1 MLQLQDNMKI
11 LSKYILKEHTGPF
24 FLSIAVITGV
34 MLLDRILDLLN
45 LIITKRL
52 PLPTVIKLFGLS
64 LPFMLAL
71 SIPMA
76 VLVGTIMAFG
86 RLSSDN
92 EITAFKAS
100 GINIYRMMAPVVFVA
115 ILLSFFM
122 IHFNNNILPDS
133 NFALKNLLV
142 KIHSRRPTSELKP
155 GLFTKLKD
163 FNFYYHSK
171 DKESELF
178 NQIVIYDR
186 QPGDFPRIIT
196 AKNGNVKL
204 SNGGN
209 SLSATLYNGEIHEI
223 DNKAPEKYSSIVF
236 KKYRIDIPD
245 LGLKVNPARYAH
257 RGDREMSSKDMK
269 AKIENLEN
277 TRQSKINELNKYK
290 KQLIELKSEIAD
302 EKKIKREM
310 KKLKNLIEI
319 RQHRIRSLSAEISR
333 YAVEIHKKY
342 SIAFACLVFILI
354 GAPIGMMTRTNTIG
368 KGFAI
373 SSFIFL
379 VYYISLYA
387 GEELADRMIIS
398 PFVAMWISNIIFA
411 IIGVYLVIYSAR
423 ERRIIHLEKIQNFFK
438 NFGVLAF
445 AKRFGEA
452 RLKQRAKR

>member
-1 MLQLQDNMKI
+1 MKI
-11 LSKYILKEHTGPF
+11 LSKYILKEHAGPF
-24 FLSIAVITGV
+24 ILSTAIITFV

-52 PLPTVIKLFGLS
+52 APFTFFKVFGLS

-100 GINIYRMMAPVVFVA
+100 GINIYRMMAPIVVVA

-122 IHFNNNILPDS
+122 IYFNNNVLPDS
-133 NFALKNLLV
+133 NFALKNLLLQ
-142 KIHSRRPTSELKP
+142 IHSRRPTSELKP

-163 FNFYYHSK
+163 YNFYYHSK
-171 DKESELF
+171 DKETEIF

-186 QPGDFPRIIT
+186 NPGNFPRIIT
-196 AKNGNVKL
+196 AINGKIEL

-209 SLSATLYNGEIHEI
+209 SLSAVLYNGEIHEI
-223 DNKAPEKYSSIVF
+223 DNNDPEKYKSIIF
-236 KKYRIDIPD
+236 KKYQIDIPD
-245 LGLKVNPARYAH
+245 LGFGVNPSRYAQ

-269 AKIENLEN
+269 LKIENLEK
-277 TRQSKINELNKYK
+277 TCQSKIDELTKYQI
-290 KQLIELKSEIAD
+290 QLSELKNNIKD
-302 EKKIKREM
+302 EKKITKETI
-310 KKLKNLIEI
+310 KLKNLINLRE
-319 RQHRIRSLSAEISR
+319 HRIKSLSSEISK
-333 YAVEIHKKY
+333 YEVEIHKKY

-368 KGFAI
+368 MGFAV

-379 VYYISLYA
+379 VYYISLFA

-398 PFVAMWISNIIFA
+398 PFIAMWISNIIF
-411 IIGVYLVIYSAR
+411 IVVGIYLVIHSVR
-423 ERRIIHLEKIQNFFK
+423 ERRIIHLEKIIKIFK
-438 NFGVLAF
+438 T
-445 AKRFGEA
+445 K
-452 RLKQRAKR
+452 K

>member
-1 MLQLQDNMKI
+1 MKI

-52 PLPTVIKLFGLS
+52 PFPTVMKLFGLS

-100 GINIYRMMAPVVFVA
+100 GINIYRMMAPVVLVA

-122 IHFNNNILPDS
+122 IYFNNNILPDS

-163 FNFYYHSK
+163 FNFYYHNK
-171 DKESELF
+171 DKESELL

-245 LGLKVNPARYAH
+245 LGMGVNPAAYAS
-257 RGDREMSSKDMK
+257 RGDREMSAK
-269 AKIENLEN
+269 AMGEKVAGIEK
-277 TRQSKINELNKYK
+277 TRQTKVNELIKYQV
-290 KQLIELKSEIAD
+290 QLNELKSKFQD
-302 EKKIKREM
+302 KNKIKRETR
-310 KKLKNLIEI
+310 KLRNFIEL
-319 RQHRIRSLSAEISR
+319 RQHRIKSLSAEISR
-333 YAVEIHKKY
+333 YKVEIYKKY
-342 SIAFACLVFILI
+342 SIAFACVVFILI

-373 SSFIFL
+373 SSFVFL

-398 PFVAMWISNIIFA
+398 PFIAMWASNIIFT

-423 ERRIIHLEKIQNFFK
+423 ERRIIHLEKITKIFK
-438 NFGVLAF
+438 SRKV
-445 AKRFGEA
+445 AK
-452 RLKQRAKR
+452 